1 MQQAATHLMR
11 AYARQPVTFA
21 RGSARACGTS
31 RVEYL
36 DAIAGVAV
44 TSLGHGHPEIAA
56 AIAEQAALLMHTSN
70 VFRVEWQERLGQRLC
85 ALAGMEK
92 AFFCNSG
99 AEANE
104 AALAGAP
111 ARPPPPGGAAADRGD
126 GERLSWPH
134 AGDPVGHRHRP
145 SSRASSPCC
154 RDSAGAV

>member
-11 AYARQPVTFA
+11 AYARQPKSPSRA
-21 RGSARACGTS
+21 AARACGTS

-70 VFRVEWQERLGQRLC
+70 VFRVEWQERLGQRPC

-92 AFFCNSG
+92 AFS
-99 AEANE
+99 AIPAPRPTRPRS
-104 AALAGAP
+104 LA
-111 ARPPPPGGAAADRGD
+111 
-126 GERLSWPH
+126 RLH
-134 AGDPVGHRHRP
+134 GHRRCKWR
-145 SSRASSPCC
+145 SRRSW
-154 RDSAGAV
+154 

>member
-21 RGSARACGTS
+21 RGSARLWDEQG
-31 RVEYL
+31 VEYL

-85 ALAGMEK
+85 ALAGMER

-104 AALAGAP
+104 AALNWRACTAIA
-111 ARPPPPGGAAADRGD
+111 ARWRS
-126 GERLSWPH
+126 RRSW
-134 AGDPVGHRHRP
+134 
-145 SSRASSPCC
+145 
-154 RDSAGAV
+154 

>member
-1 MQQAATHLMR
+1 M
-11 AYARQPVTFA
+11 
-21 RGSARACGTS
+21 
-31 RVEYL
+31 EYL

-104 AALAGAP
+104 AALKL
-111 ARPPPPGGAAADRGD
+111 AR
-126 GERLSWPH
+126 LH
-134 AGDPVGHRHRP
+134 GHRRRWR
-145 SSRASSPCC
+145 SRRSW
-154 RDSAGAV
+154 